1 MAAAAKFW
9 DGIAAKYSRTPIRDI
24 ESYEYT
30 LGQTRSYLSKQHKIL
45 ELGCGTGSTAL
56 LLASSVAHVT
66 ASDFSEAML
75 GIGRDKAQAEGIG
88 NISFRAIDITTPNDG
103 QTFDA
108 ILGFNLF
115 HLVPDIEAVFA
126 DIHARLEPGGLFIS
140 KTPCLAEGGL
150 GLKFG
155 LLKFML
161 PVMQLFG
168 KAPYVNLFDIDTL
181 ESAVTQ
187 AGFDVIESGNY
198 PAKPP
203 SRYLVARKKS

>member
-1 MAAAAKFW
+1 MATASKFW
-9 DGIAAKYSRTPIRDI
+9 DGIARKYSRTPIRDL

-30 LGQTRSYLSKQHKIL
+30 LGRTRSYLSEQDKIL

-66 ASDFSEAML
+66 ASDFSEGML
-75 GIGRDKAQAEGIG
+75 DIGRDKAKSKGAD
-88 NISFRAIDITTPNDG
+88 NISFRAIDITKPEDG

-108 ILGFNLF
+108 VLGFNLF
-115 HLVPDIEAVFA
+115 HLVPDIDAVFA
-126 DIHARLEPGGLFIS
+126 DIHAQLAPGGLFIS
-140 KTPCLAEGGL
+140 KTPCLSEGGL

-155 LLKFML
+155 LLKLML
-161 PVMQLFG
+161 PVMQFFG
-168 KAPYVNLFDIDTL
+168 RAPYVNPFNVETL
-181 ESAVTQ
+181 EAAIAR

-203 SRYLVARKKS
+203 SRYLVARKK

>member
-1 MAAAAKFW
+1 MTTAAEFW
-9 DGIAAKYSRTPIRDI
+9 DGIAEKYSRNPIRDM

-30 LGQTRSYLSKQHKIL
+30 LGRTQSYLSKQDNIL

-56 LLASSVAHVT
+56 LLAPSVTHVT

-75 GIGRDKAQAEGIG
+75 GIGRAKAQSEGIE
-88 NISFRAIDITTPNDG
+88 NISFRTIDITKPEAG

-108 ILGFNLF
+108 VLGFNLF
-115 HLVPDIEAVFA
+115 HLVPDIDAVFA
-126 DIHARLEPGGLFIS
+126 DIHARLAPGGLFIS
-140 KTPCLAEGGL
+140 KTPCLSEGGL

-155 LLKFML
+155 LMKLML

-168 KAPYVNLFDIDTL
+168 KAPYVNLFDVQTL
-181 ESAVTQ
+181 ETAVIR
-187 AGFDVIESGNY
+187 AGFDVIESGNH

-203 SRYLVARKKS
+203 SRYLVARSK